1 MPSPDVTPF
10 SIAIPQAALV
20 DLADRIDRTRWPVDA
35 PGAEWARG
43 LPVAFVRSLAD
54 HWRTSYDWRTHEA
67 RLNAFPQFITSIDGQ
82 RLHFLHVRSPEP
94 DATPLIITHGWPGS
108 IAEFLDVIG
117 PLTDPRA
124 HGGDPGDAFHL
135 VVPSIPGFGFSGPV
149 TEPGWNPRRIGS
161 ALATLMARLGYDRYG
176 AQGGDWG
183 SIISRQIGAVD
194 PDHVIGVHVNML
206 VTAGD
211 AASMGPDPSADDL
224 ERAAANHR
232 YGAELAGYARIQETR
247 PQTLAYGLTDSPV
260 GQLAWIAEK
269 FADWTDSAAESLSAI
284 NLDDM
289 LTTVSIYWFTATA
302 GSSAQIYYENRVVP
316 VGRTESRVPT
326 AVAVF
331 PHDLFR
337 PIRRIAERDIAIEQ
351 WTEYPA
357 GGHFA
362 AMEHPTALTE
372 DIRRFFRG
380 RK

>member
-380 RK
+380 RQ